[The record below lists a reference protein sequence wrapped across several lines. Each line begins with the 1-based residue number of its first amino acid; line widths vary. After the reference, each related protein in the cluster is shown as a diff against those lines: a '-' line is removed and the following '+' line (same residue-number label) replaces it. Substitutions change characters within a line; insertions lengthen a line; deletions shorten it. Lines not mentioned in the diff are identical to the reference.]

1 MKKQILSIVSAG
13 LMLGGASQIQAM
25 DQNQQNQQNIPQE
38 ILRGRGIPM
47 VSSIATDPDSEG
59 EVHRITRDCFED
71 TIEVVYGHS
80 KIYDRDNVT
89 LVRGVVLEKQSYV
102 RPNNDTFDSYGE
114 RLEEQAKALLA
125 PYESMVQQWKQ
136 YKFQPMILASA
147 GDEYYDAIT
156 VKECSYNILTKNHEL
171 AVNIEKRLKRDSTN
185 NPDWIIKSEPLK
197 FVPLPEV
204 KDGETPEEYKMRV
217 SDRAIMLAKKYVKKH
232 FANGMDDIKSITL
245 YNDDI
250 TKLWRTL

>member
-1 MKKQILSIVSAG
+1 MGYQWYLRLRQIPIAKEKYIGS
-13 LMLGGASQIQAM
+13 LGT
-25 DQNQQNQQNIPQE
+25 
-38 ILRGRGIPM
+38 
-47 VSSIATDPDSEG
+47 V
-59 EVHRITRDCFED
+59 FED

-102 RPNNDTFDSYGE
+102 RPYNDTFDSYGE

-136 YKFQPMILASA
+136 YKFQPMILARSA

-171 AVNIEKRLKRDSTN
+171 AVNIKEKRLHSTN
-185 NPDWIIKSEPLK
+185 TPDWIIKSQPLK
-197 FVPLPEV
+197 FVPFT
-204 KDGETPEEYKMRV
+204 G
-217 SDRAIMLAKKYVKKH
+217 
-232 FANGMDDIKSITL
+232 G
-245 YNDDI
+245 
-250 TKLWRTL
+250 